1 MTEYRFT
8 FEMNHRR
15 EKAESPG
22 VGMADT
28 LAKRSGTVILPM
40 GNNTVIPIQVGP
52 YTAERIQS
60 AVLFCRGGQNAN
72 TRLETWRD
80 SIYWGITTTA
90 HAVVANGAGD
100 QTVDLQVVGPA
111 RQDVLQ
117 VTGAAAVALGDMAG
131 PQTIEWEALVSRN
144 LVVRNSSSILF
155 DVFADDTLDTLPNLL
170 TLAERTYKS
179 IIGQGGGVLIL
190 ATNGNTTIKVNA
202 CAAAF
207 GYGPPIVAAADI
219 GIGFGQIPVTP
230 ADWTAARFRPHPRMF
245 VRPSSHL
252 WTLEQLS
259 PFPAGGQIA
268 LTSDT
273 ALTPLLASRR
283 PTHSLWTIL
292 LEGCLMDV
300 IVEHPI
306 GSDLRRP
313 RDIWNAVWVPAIAG
327 KDLTFWGSYFVGID
341 PNFTRLFYSRGLAR
355 NLNYLDFAYC
365 LDMYDAGGTPLV
377 EFPEI

>member
-15 EKAESPG
+15 EKSEAPG
-22 VGMADT
+22 VGMPDT
-28 LAKRSGTVILPM
+28 LAQRSGTLTLPA
-40 GNNTVIPIQVGP
+40 GNNTTIPLQIAE
-52 YTAERIQS
+52 YTFERLQS
-60 AVLFCRGGQNAN
+60 AVLFLRGGANNN

-80 SIYWGITTTA
+80 STYWGITTTA
-90 HAVVANGAGD
+90 QAIVSNTF
-100 QTVDLQVVGPA
+100 QTVDLQIAGPV
-111 RQDVLQ
+111 RKDVLQ
-117 VTGAAAVALGDMAG
+117 VLGAAATALGDLAG
-131 PQTIEWEALVSRN
+131 PQTIEWQAHVTRN
-144 LVVRNSSSILF
+144 LVVRNSSSVLF
-155 DVFADDTLDTLPNLL
+155 DVFADDAMDPLPNLL

-179 IIGQGGGVLIL
+179 IIGQGGGSLIL
-190 ATNGNTTIKVNA
+190 ATNGNTTIKVNS

-219 GIGFGQIPVTP
+219 GLGFGQIPVTL

-259 PFPAGGQIA
+259 PFPIGATA
-268 LTSDT
+268 LTSDV

-327 KDLTFWGSYFVGID
+327 KDLTFWGSYFIGIA
-341 PNFTRLFYSRGLAR
+341 PNFTRQFYSRGLGR
-355 NLNYLDFAYC
+355 SLNFLDFAYC
-365 LDMYDAGGTPLV
+365 ADLYDNGGTPLV
-377 EFPEI
+377 QFPEI